1 MPSTSKRQ
9 TVSPTEGC
17 HSKGLANG
25 GPLNVAGLGKN
36 GWLICPKDF
45 SGIRFNLVSQWI
57 SVTTAIDRVLAH
69 VFHRQRESLTENPAR
84 LARKAHRIIPPKSAK
99 TLDKS
104 RSLGNKSLL

>member
-36 GWLICPKDF
+36 G
-45 SGIRFNLVSQWI
+45 
-57 SVTTAIDRVLAH
+57 
-69 VFHRQRESLTENPAR
+69 
-84 LARKAHRIIPPKSAK
+84 
-99 TLDKS
+99 
-104 RSLGNKSLL
+104 